1 MLPRSVPATLR
12 FLDEPPSE
20 LRALTP
26 AAAGQIIV
34 AIEGE
39 AGALPAPLRTTL
51 SLALT
56 TTGLRRVSVLAATVN
71 ITPRA
76 FSRVCTRAHLPA
88 PKHWLLLAHAIQ
100 VSAAL
105 NRNPAAPF
113 SNLAEVLGYP
123 DEFSLSRALFST
135 LGCRLRTIRRNPRI
149 SFVIARWLLRHAVAV
164 ARRPERQPA

>member
-1 MLPRSVPATLR
+1 LPRSVPAIFR
-12 FLDEPPSE
+12 FLDDSLSQ

-26 AAAGQIIV
+26 AAAEQIIA
-34 AIEGE
+34 AIEDE
-39 AGALPAPLRTTL
+39 AGALPPPLRSTL
-51 SLALT
+51 RIALT
-56 TTGLRRVSVLAATVN
+56 TTGLRRVSVLAAAVS

-105 NRNPAAPF
+105 NRDPVAPF
-113 SNLAEVLGYP
+113 SDLAEVLGYP

-135 LGCRLRTIRRNPRI
+135 LGCRLRTIRRNPRV
-149 SFVIARWLLRHAVAV
+149 SFVIARWLLRHSIALP
-164 ARRPERQPA
+164 RRPERQPA